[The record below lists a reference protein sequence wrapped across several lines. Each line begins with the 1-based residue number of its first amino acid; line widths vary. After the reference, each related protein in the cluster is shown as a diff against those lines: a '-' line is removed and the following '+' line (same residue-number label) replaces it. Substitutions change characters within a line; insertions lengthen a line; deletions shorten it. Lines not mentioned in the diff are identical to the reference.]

1 MKKKAPQVMT
11 EQSKKS
17 KKLQDMSVDD
27 FMNSLG
33 DGGSDSGSEDEDE
46 FPEENIKNGHAN
58 GCAGAESV
66 SDDDNSDDDE
76 EVGEEEVD
84 DSLMSGEEEE
94 DDAGAEESEGEDMG
108 SQHKKSLNK
117 LKDLDPEF
125 YKYLQDYD
133 KKLLQFDVSDSGESD
148 KEEEFDDD
156 DDESQLH
163 EPSSKLAVN
172 SDESDYEPDGEED
185 RPKRQSG
192 VITLKMVKKWRE
204 SLQSDKSVQTIS
216 DVVQAFHAALQ
227 RVAPE
232 EERSACI
239 FKVEGGAVF
248 NAVVQM
254 CVLDLLPALLKY
266 LNLSSGSLSYTNP
279 VKCKRWVKVKTLVR
293 AYAVDLLQLLGGIAS
308 ANISTILLK
317 HIHQMTPFIVC
328 FPNVTK
334 QFLKKMISLWGTGEE
349 TVRVV
354 AFMCILKATT
364 LQQRTLLDQTLR
376 LMYMAYIQNT
386 KFVSPTTLPGI
397 NFMKRSLTEM
407 FLLDEN
413 VSYHHAFL
421 YIRQLAIH
429 LRNAITLQKK
439 DSLQAVYNWQF
450 ISSLALWVEL
460 LGSSSKQALQ
470 PLLYPVVQ
478 VTIGAI
484 KLVSTAQY
492 FPLRFHCVRL
502 LVNLSRNTRTFIP
515 VLPFLLEVLNSYDFN
530 KKHSKVCYIWC
541 SWIDPHPCLV

>member
-1 MKKKAPQVMT
+1 MKKRAAKVTSVEAR
-11 EQSKKS
+11 KS
-17 KKLQDMSVDD
+17 KKLKDMSVDD
-27 FMNSLG
+27 FMNSFG
-33 DGGSDSGSEDEDE
+33 NDGGDSASEDQQEDE
-46 FPEENIKNGHAN
+46 AAEVNIKNGHAN
-58 GCAGAESV
+58 GNATGGEDEND
-66 SDDDNSDDDE
+66 SDNIGSDDDE
-76 EVGEEEVD
+76 DKTD
-84 DSLMSGEEEE
+84 DSGSLESVEDEEFEN
-94 DDAGAEESEGEDMG
+94 DGSEGSELEDMG
-108 SQHKKSLNK
+108 LQHKKSLNK

-125 YKYLQDYD
+125 YQYLQDND

-148 KEEEFDDD
+148 GSEEEEDDD
-156 DDESQLH
+156 NGDGPQLH

-172 SDESDYEPDGEED
+172 SDESDYEPDGEDEGPP
-185 RPKRQSG
+185 RRQSG
-192 VITLKMVKKWRE
+192 VITLKMVTKWRE
-204 SLQSDKSVQTIS
+204 SLVSDKSVQTIS
-216 DVVQAFHAALQ
+216 DVIQAFHAALQ

-232 EERSACI
+232 EERTACI
-239 FKVEGGAVF
+239 FKVDGGAVF

-254 CVLDLLPALLKY
+254 CVLDLLPALRKY
-266 LNLSSGSLSYTNP
+266 LNLTSGSLSHTNP
-279 VKCKRWVKVKTLVR
+279 VKCKRWVKVKTLIR

-308 ANISTILLK
+308 TNISTILLK
-317 HIHQMTPFIVC
+317 HIHQMTPFIIC

-354 AFMCILKATT
+354 AFMCILRATT
-364 LQQRTLLDQTLR
+364 IQQRTLLDQNLR

-397 NFMKRSLTEM
+397 SFMRRSLTEM

-439 DSLQAVYNWQF
+439 ESIQAVYNWQF
-450 ISSLALWVEL
+450 ISSLSLWVEL

-492 FPLRFHCVRL
+492 YPLRFHCVRL
-502 LVNLSRNTRTFIP
+502 LVKLSKNSRIFIP
-515 VLPFLLEVLNSYDFN
+515 ILPFLLEVLASYDFN
-530 KKHSKVCYIWC
+530 KKHSKV
-541 SWIDPHPCLV
+541 